1 MNIEEFTR
9 TKISKMKKRH
19 GESRALSGTS
29 EKTMNKQSDALR
41 IFPILKLQKESKRK
55 CLPMKQLL
63 N

>member
-9 TKISKMKKRH
+9 TKTIKMKKRH
-19 GESRALSGTS
+19 GGKRALSGTS

-41 IFPILKLQKESKRK
+41 IFLILKLQNGLKQK
-55 CLPMKQLL
+55 CLPMKQLF